1 MSQAQYIDSL
11 PLEHDVR
18 GLIAHGQAAAVI
30 SQKGILLDAQQLGS

>member
-11 PLEHDVR
+11 SLEHDVR
-18 GLIAHGQAAAVI
+18 GLIAHGQAAVI